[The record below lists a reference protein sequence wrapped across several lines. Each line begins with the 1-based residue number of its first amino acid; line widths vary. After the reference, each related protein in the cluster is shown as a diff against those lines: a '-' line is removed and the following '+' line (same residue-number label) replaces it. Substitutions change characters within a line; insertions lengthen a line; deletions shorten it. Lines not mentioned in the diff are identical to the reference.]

1 VQATIV
7 KPEQAL
13 PLKAFGLDIRVLLST
28 EATGAKTGMRLFRG
42 ILQFARARQ
51 AKDQRELMSRH
62 RV

>member
-1 VQATIV
+1 MQATIV

-42 ILQFARARQ
+42 IL
-51 AKDQRELMSRH
+51 REPMSRQ